1 MPVNWKIL
9 VIDDDSDI
17 LDVMTITLK
26 DAGYSVVCAPDGQTG
41 IMLAKTHSP
50 QIVITDIKMPGMSGL
65 DVLETIK
72 KIKPAT
78 EVIVTTG
85 FADIKHAVKALQYDA
100 SDFISKPIDDDAL
113 HMALRRAMQ
122 RYTDKKQL
130 SDYTA
135 LLENENLKTSSEL
148 VKNVNFQSS
157 LIENSMDGI
166 LGCDEN
172 DIIVTYNKSMEM
184 LLGYPKALV
193 LKQMKVDRFF
203 NPDRLLKFKKDL
215 SGSDSGGQN
224 RLFDYEATLLS
235 MGKKDIP
242 VQISGFVLSEDRVQ
256 NYMVLFISDLRA
268 LRTLEQEVTVQAKLL
283 HREKMVSLG
292 RLAASMVHEINNPL
306 SGILNYIKLMI
317 HVIEKDEDVAS
328 KNPLDQVHIQNQIQN
343 RIQKFKSYLSI
354 IESETQRCSDLVSGL
369 LKFSRKTKLEQ
380 TQISVAQLIQHS
392 LLLCNHKLELSNI
405 VLKQKCDP
413 DLPRVY
419 GDFNQLEQCLINLI
433 FNAID
438 ATEITEAGAIP
449 GTNGARSGGILE
461 IRAGVDPEEN
471 LVCITVK
478 DNGKGISKE
487 DQAFVFEPFFTT
499 KKEGYGVGLGL
510 STAYGI
516 IERHKGT
523 IVVESIPNVG
533 SQFVIKLPFGRDR
546 LVKTD

>member
-1 MPVNWKIL
+1 
-9 VIDDDSDI
+9 VIDDDPDI

-26 DAGYSVVCAPDGQTG
+26 DAGYSVICAPDGHKG
-41 IMLAKTHSP
+41 IMLAKNCAP
-50 QIVITDIKMPGMSGL
+50 QIVITDIKMPGISGL

-72 KIKPAT
+72 KIKPET

-85 FADIKHAVKALQYDA
+85 FADIKKAVKALQCDA

-113 HMALRRAMQ
+113 HMALQRARQ

-130 SDYTA
+130 SDYTV

-172 DIIVTYNKSMEM
+172 DIIVTYNKSMET

-193 LKQMKVDRFF
+193 LKQMKVDGFF
-203 NPDRLLKFKKDL
+203 SPDRFIQFKTDL
-215 SGSDSGGQN
+215 SGTGFGGQN
-224 RLFDYEATLLS
+224 RLFEYETILLS
-235 MGKKDIP
+235 MEKKDIP
-242 VQISGFVLSEDRVQ
+242 VQISGFILSEDRVQ

-268 LRTLEQEVTVQAKLL
+268 LRTLEQAVTVQAKLL

-317 HVIEKDEDVAS
+317 HVIEKAEDVLS
-328 KNPLDQVHIQNQIQN
+328 DQTVSQKLDQVQN
-343 RIQKFKSYLSI
+343 RVKKFKSYLSI

-369 LKFSRKTKLEQ
+369 LKFSRKTKLEP
-380 TQISVAQLIQHS
+380 THINVGQLIQHS

-405 VLKQKCDP
+405 VLKKRCDP
-413 DLPRVY
+413 ELPQVY

-438 ATEITEAGAIP
+438 AIETRTAPETGDDTGIRGAGK
-449 GTNGARSGGILE
+449 NGGVLE
-461 IRAGVDPEEN
+461 IRAEFDLEEN
-471 LVCITVK
+471 LVCITIK

-487 DQAFVFEPFFTT
+487 DQPFIFEPFFTT

-516 IERHKGT
+516 IEHHKGT
-523 IVVESIPNVG
+523 IVVKSAPNVG
-533 SQFVIKLPFGRDR
+533 SQFVIKLPAIKNIVER
-546 LVKTD
+546 TAI

>member
-1 MPVNWKIL
+1 VPVTWKIL
-9 VIDDDSDI
+9 VIDDDPDI

-26 DAGYSVVCAPDGQTG
+26 DAGYSVICAPDGPRG
-41 IMLAKTHSP
+41 IILAKRETP

-172 DIIVTYNKSMEM
+172 DIIVTYNKSMET
-184 LLGYPKALV
+184 LLGHPKALV

-203 NPDRLLKFKKDL
+203 SPDRFLQFKKNL
-215 SGSDSGGQN
+215 SGSDFGGQN
-224 RLFDYEATLLS
+224 RLFDYETTLLS

-242 VQISGFVLSEDRVQ
+242 VQISGFVLFEDRVQ

-317 HVIEKDEDVAS
+317 HVIEKDEDAS
-328 KNPLDQVHIQNQIQN
+328 LNNPLDQIQNQTQN
-343 RIQKFKSYLSI
+343 RNKKFKSYLSI
-354 IESETQRCSDLVSGL
+354 VESETQRCSDLVSGL

-380 TQISVAQLIQHS
+380 TRISVAQLIQHS

-405 VLKQKCDP
+405 VLKQRCDP
-413 DLPRVY
+413 DLPLVY

-438 ATEITEAGAIP
+438 AIETTDAPETTDTVAGPGIT
-449 GTNGARSGGILE
+449 GARPGGILE
-461 IRAGVDPEEN
+461 IRAGFDPEEN
-471 LVCITVK
+471 LVCILVK
-478 DNGKGISKE
+478 DNGKGILKE
-487 DQAFVFEPFFTT
+487 DQPFIFEPFFTT

-516 IERHKGT
+516 IEKHKGT
-523 IVVESIPNVG
+523 ILVESIPAVG
-533 SQFVIKLPFGRDR
+533 SQFVIKLPPE
-546 LVKTD
+546 KTD

>member
-1 MPVNWKIL
+1 MPVTWKIL
-9 VIDDDSDI
+9 VIDDDLDI

-26 DAGYSVVCAPDGQTG
+26 DAGYSVLCAPDGQTG
-41 IMLAKTHSP
+41 ILLAKSHSP

-65 DVLETIK
+65 DVLEKIK

-122 RYTDKKQL
+122 RHTDKKQL

-193 LKQMKVDRFF
+193 LKQMKVDDFF
-203 NPDRLLKFKKDL
+203 NPDRFLQFKTDL
-215 SGSDSGGQN
+215 FDSDFGGQN
-224 RLFDYEATLLS
+224 RLFVYETTLLS
-235 MGKKDIP
+235 MGKKNIP

-256 NYMVLFISDLRA
+256 NYMVFFINDLRT
-268 LRTLEQEVTVQAKLL
+268 LRTLEKEVTVQAKLL
-283 HREKMVSLG
+283 HREKMISLG

-317 HVIEKDEDVAS
+317 RVLEKEDVS
-328 KNPLDQVHIQNQIQN
+328 FNKTVDQIQNQIQN
-343 RIQKFKSYLSI
+343 RVKKFKSYLSI

-380 TQISVAQLIQHS
+380 TQINVAQLIQHS

-405 VLKQKCDP
+405 VLKQGCDP
-413 DLPRVY
+413 DLPHVN

-438 ATEITEAGAIP
+438 AIDAIDAIETGAVP
-449 GTNGARSGGILE
+449 GTRGVGGGILE
-461 IRAGVDPEEN
+461 IRAGLVEEN
-471 LVCITVK
+471 LVCITIK

-487 DQAFVFEPFFTT
+487 DQPFIFEPFFTT
-499 KKEGYGVGLGL
+499 KKQGYGVGLGL
-510 STAYGI
+510 STTYGI

-523 IVVESIPNVG
+523 IVVKSMPNVG
-533 SQFVIKLPFGRDR
+533 SQFIIKLPSGK
-546 LVKTD
+546 VG

>member
-1 MPVNWKIL
+1 
-9 VIDDDSDI
+9 VIDDDPDI

-26 DAGYSVVCAPDGQTG
+26 DAGYLVICAPDGQTG
-41 IMLAKTHSP
+41 IMLAESRSP

-65 DVLETIK
+65 DVLEKIK

-78 EVIVTTG
+78 EVIITTG

-193 LKQMKVDRFF
+193 LKQMKVDDFF
-203 NPDRLLKFKKDL
+203 SPDRFLQFKKDL
-215 SGSDSGGQN
+215 FDSDFGGQN
-224 RLFDYEATLLS
+224 RLFVYETTLLS
-235 MGKKDIP
+235 MGKKEFP
-242 VQISGFVLSEDRVQ
+242 VQMSGFVLSEDRVQ
-256 NYMVLFISDLRA
+256 NYMVFFISDLRT
-268 LRTLEQEVTVQAKLL
+268 LRTLEKEVTVQAKLL
-283 HREKMVSLG
+283 HREKMISLG

-317 HVIEKDEDVAS
+317 RVLEKGEDISLNKPV
-328 KNPLDQVHIQNQIQN
+328 DQIQN
-343 RIQKFKSYLSI
+343 RVKKFKSYLSI

-380 TQISVAQLIQHS
+380 TQINVAQLIQHS

-405 VLKQKCDP
+405 VLIKQGCDP
-413 DLPRVY
+413 DLPQVN

-438 ATEITEAGAIP
+438 AIDSIDAVETGAVP
-449 GTNGARSGGILE
+449 GTKGAGGGILE
-461 IRAGVDPEEN
+461 IRAELAEEN
-471 LVCITVK
+471 FVCITIK

-487 DQAFVFEPFFTT
+487 DQPFIFEPFFTT
-499 KKEGYGVGLGL
+499 KKQGHGVGLGL
-510 STAYGI
+510 STTYGI

-523 IVVESIPNVG
+523 IVVESMPNVG
-533 SQFVIKLPFGRDR
+533 SQFIIKLPP
-546 LVKTD
+546 VKAG